1 MIKLTKIS
9 PYHQALMVSEYR
21 VDQVLTASPL
31 NDKSQQKIRVVH
43 WAILNTNSLKLP
55 PIGQKREMVIET
67 FSQHP
72 QLESLFLSD
81 TLPLD
86 FEAELYYATLD

>member
-1 MIKLTKIS
+1 
-9 PYHQALMVSEYR
+9 MVYEYQ
-21 VDQVLTASPL
+21 VDQVLTDPPL

-55 PIGQKREMVIET
+55 SIGQKREMVIEP

-86 FEAELYYATLD
+86 FEAELYYATIGGLD